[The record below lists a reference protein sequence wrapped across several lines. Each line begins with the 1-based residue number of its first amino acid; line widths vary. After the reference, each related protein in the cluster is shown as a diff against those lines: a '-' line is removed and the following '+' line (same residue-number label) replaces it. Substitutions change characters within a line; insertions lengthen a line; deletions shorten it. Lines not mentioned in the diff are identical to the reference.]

1 MNFNILSKIDG
12 PKDVKKFNF
21 DELKELASD
30 IREALLT
37 KVSTKGGHF
46 GPNLCMV
53 EATIAMHYVFNS
65 P

>member
-1 MNFNILSKIDG
+1 MSFNILSKIDG
-12 PKDVKKFNF
+12 PKDVKKLNF

-37 KVSTKGGHF
+37 KVSTKGGHL

-53 EATIAMHYVFNS
+53 
-65 P
+65 